1 MESKIHSVEHSYFE
15 IRQLCLDLTAR
26 YPFLSKRGIGRS
38 VAGRDITALA
48 LGGGDD
54 TVLFVGG
61 DDPAYRVSTLVLLKF
76 IEELCH
82 DIRHGKDLCGLNVR
96 KALFGRKLIFVPQL
110 NPDGAE
116 IAYRGKSGCSYMPQN
131 IEQLCGGKFDT
142 WRSNLRGVE
151 IAKNFPYKFA
161 QRQAELRKKG
171 HISPA
176 PFGFAGHRALSEPET
191 AAFVKLCREEK
202 IRHLICLS
210 SGGDCV
216 TYSGDPAT
224 PRHSE
229 KMAEIIGAVAS
240 YEVCPPFAK
249 ADTEICDWFTY
260 EFSSPALCIKSGKES
275 IPQVKDLYP
284 LYLRLKEALTL
295 SAVF

>member
-1 MESKIHSVEHSYFE
+1 MESKIHSVEHSCFE
-15 IRQLCLDLTAR
+15 IRQLILDLTAR
-26 YPFLSKRGIGRS
+26 YPFLSKRCIGRS
-38 VAGRDITALA
+38 VSGRDITALI
-48 LGGGDD
+48 LGGGSD

-61 DDPAYRVSTLVLLKF
+61 DDPAYRVSTLILLRF
-76 IEELCH
+76 VEELCH
-82 DIRHGKDLCGLNVR
+82 DIRHGRELCGLNVR

-116 IAYRGKSGCSYMPQN
+116 IAYRGKPGCSYMVGN
-131 IEQLCGGKFDT
+131 IERLCGGKFEN

-151 IAKNFPYKFA
+151 IAKNFPYRFSE
-161 QRQAELRKKG
+161 RQAELRKKG
-171 HISPA
+171 YISPA
-176 PFGFAGHRALSEPET
+176 PFGFPGARALSEPET
-191 AAFVKLCREEK
+191 AALFKLCHEEE

-210 SGGDCV
+210 SGGNFV
-216 TYSGDPAT
+216 TYSGDPVT
-224 PRHSE
+224 PKHSE

-260 EFSSPALCIKSGKES
+260 EFSAPALCIKSGKDNIPGVES
-275 IPQVKDLYP
+275 LYQQ
-284 LYLRLKEALTL
+284 YSRLREALTL

>member
-26 YPFLSKRGIGRS
+26 YPFLSKRCIGRS
-38 VAGRDITALA
+38 VAGRDITALT
-48 LGGGDD
+48 LGGGND

-61 DDPAYRVSTLVLLKF
+61 DDPAYRVSTLILLKF

-82 DIRHGKDLCGLNVR
+82 DIRHGKDLCGLNIR

-116 IAYRGKSGCSYMPQN
+116 IAYRGKLGCSYMLGN
-131 IEQLCGGKFDT
+131 IEQLCGGRFDI

-151 IAKNFPYKFA
+151 IAKNFPYKFD
-161 QRQAELRKKG
+161 QRQSEQKKKG
-171 HISPA
+171 HLSPS
-176 PFGFAGHRALSEPET
+176 PFGFAGHKALCEPES
-191 AAFVKLCREEK
+191 AAFCKLCKEEE

-210 SGGDCV
+210 AGGDCV
-216 TYSGDPAT
+216 TYSGDPVT

-249 ADTEICDWFTY
+249 ADTVICDWFTY
-260 EFSSPALCIKSGKES
+260 EFSAPALCIKSGKEN
-275 IPQVKDLYP
+275 IPQVKDLYQ
-284 LYLRLKEALTL
+284 LYLRLREALTL